1 MPEPSRRLRLF
12 LRCLAALLLGILLL
26 AGAAMVYVQHN
37 SVAITH
43 ALLEDFTQ
51 RTGLHLH
58 VRSIGLSWLPPAV
71 QADDVRIRIKE
82 LDISVRTARLRP
94 RLTALLQGRLELEY
108 VALQNPVLSGSLPLP
123 TLDLRKLGSAAGGGS
138 GDTGGLARLDGL
150 LPGTLQIEI
159 DQGNFSFQAQDASS
173 LRAGNLSC
181 VLHLRGLQDVR
192 GKLQAGL
199 IRNLAAGEEIPVL
212 DLENLLVEGRSRPLR
227 FLSDTPRLRLRTLLH
242 LPPHLPRVRMN
253 LDFTATAA
261 GWQLDHDI
269 QGDLMQDDE
278 PIPLLQDRNAPQ
290 ASVRRMLREVFLPD
304 PQELAAAGKEGP
316 ATAPAPSAP
325 RSPAADA
332 AAAKTVPAPQV
343 APQPDLPAAGGT
355 RPPVRLERIR
365 LELGEDSAT
374 LDGNLILDKQRG
386 PVLNGSLQ
394 AHRLSL
400 TRWLGFARDL
410 APGLQMALDNITD
423 SLLEF
428 ELDAEGLRVPY
439 IVAHASGSRFTGSG
453 GVAPGGETARQ
464 HPSVRRRHGGILPG
478 GAARRSDRPGR
489 RHQSQ
494 PPPADRQPDGTVR
507 RAARRPLH
515 SGGAPCERRRP
526 AGISTL
532 RPRRSRRPRR
542 ERGGL
547 LGARARP
554 QLPEGE
560 RGGPGGVLPGLSAG
574 AGGQRAGGTW
584 LSAGAGRFRRQTFG

>member
-58 VRSIGLSWLPPAV
+58 VRSIGLSWLPPAI

-123 TLDLRKLGSAAGGGS
+123 TLDLRKLGSAAGDYS
-138 GDTGGLARLDGL
+138 GDTGGLARLDSL

-278 PIPLLQDRNAPQ
+278 PIPFAVAGRLLQDRNAPQ

-325 RSPAADA
+325 QSPAADA
-332 AAAKTVPAPQV
+332 AAAKTAPAPQV

-428 ELDAEGLRVPY
+428 ELDTEGLRVPY

-453 GVAPGGETARQ
+453 GVARWAEPVVALDLTA
-464 HPSVRRRHGGILPG
+464 PEVKL
-478 GAARRSDRPGR
+478 ARKPW
-489 RHQSQ
+489 
-494 PPPADRQPDGTVR
+494 
-507 RAARRPLH
+507 
-515 SGGAPCERRRP
+515 APCPCRS
-526 AGISTL
+526 ISRT
-532 RPRRSRRPRR
+532 
-542 ERGGL
+542 
-547 LGARARP
+547 
-554 QLPEGE
+554 
-560 RGGPGGVLPGLSAG
+560 GP
-574 AGGQRAGGTW
+574 
-584 LSAGAGRFRRQTFG
+584 

>member
-138 GDTGGLARLDGL
+138 GDTGGLARLDSL

-242 LPPHLPRVRMN
+242 LP
-253 LDFTATAA
+253 TC
-261 GWQLDHDI
+261 
-269 QGDLMQDDE
+269 
-278 PIPLLQDRNAPQ
+278 
-290 ASVRRMLREVFLPD
+290 
-304 PQELAAAGKEGP
+304 P
-316 ATAPAPSAP
+316 AYA
-325 RSPAADA
+325 
-332 AAAKTVPAPQV
+332 
-343 APQPDLPAAGGT
+343 
-355 RPPVRLERIR
+355 
-365 LELGEDSAT
+365 
-374 LDGNLILDKQRG
+374 
-386 PVLNGSLQ
+386 
-394 AHRLSL
+394 
-400 TRWLGFARDL
+400 
-410 APGLQMALDNITD
+410 
-423 SLLEF
+423 
-428 ELDAEGLRVPY
+428 
-439 IVAHASGSRFTGSG
+439 
-453 GVAPGGETARQ
+453 
-464 HPSVRRRHGGILPG
+464 
-478 GAARRSDRPGR
+478 
-489 RHQSQ
+489 
-494 PPPADRQPDGTVR
+494 
-507 RAARRPLH
+507 
-515 SGGAPCERRRP
+515 
-526 AGISTL
+526 
-532 RPRRSRRPRR
+532 
-542 ERGGL
+542 
-547 LGARARP
+547 
-554 QLPEGE
+554 
-560 RGGPGGVLPGLSAG
+560 
-574 AGGQRAGGTW
+574 
-584 LSAGAGRFRRQTFG
+584 